1 MRITWTSLMLSWS
14 PSNCTSTGN
23 LVDNLAQ
30 RKLQW
35 YVAVLWLRQWVS
47 LVCFPYGPWWVH
59 TSGVGVSIGGWADAA
74 ACQRCVHCEED
85 SRTFFTSLLWG
96 LDPSW
101 RSGTCSSESLVS
113 SLLFITS
120 AGYLLAGSLWSHFFG
135 GLGWC
140 LAVGSWVSWG
150 WGLGLLRNTIEC
162 QPGSVC
168 CRLVPCCCFHG
179 SDDFVVW
186 DLFSGNCKGL
196 SES

>member
-1 MRITWTSLMLSWS
+1 MSVMVLRTDYCAHSIGPGKSYGCCILCASLCILQLIHWPHCSLLRAVTIILWMRITWTSLMLSWS

-74 ACQRCVHCEED
+74 ACQRCVHCEGD

-96 LDPSW
+96 LDPS
-101 RSGTCSSESLVS
+101 
-113 SLLFITS
+113 
-120 AGYLLAGSLWSHFFG
+120 
-135 GLGWC
+135 
-140 LAVGSWVSWG
+140 
-150 WGLGLLRNTIEC
+150 
-162 QPGSVC
+162 
-168 CRLVPCCCFHG
+168 
-179 SDDFVVW
+179 
-186 DLFSGNCKGL
+186 
-196 SES
+196 